1 MHIAFF
7 TNFYLPVVN
16 GVVRSVATFRQE
28 LSRLGHNVFI
38 FAQQDNDY
46 EDDEPFIY
54 RYPAL
59 SLPLGATVPAAI
71 PVSAFID
78 RLLPSLKLD
87 VIHSHHPVL
96 LGQTAVN
103 KAVELDLPLVFT
115 FHTQYQEY
123 THYFPLPQEIVQD
136 FLKNLVH
143 NWLVDYMRKC
153 QHIVIPS
160 ESMRKILEQDYGLR
174 ARYTVVP
181 TGINVDRYSKAEV
194 EGLRKQMGWQDD
206 QVVISIGRLAAEKNW
221 PTFLRA
227 AAQAYHNHPALRVV
241 LIGDGPERAALD
253 DLVDELGIA
262 ERVTFTGQMPFE
274 EIPAYLKVADLFA
287 FASTS
292 ETQGLVTMEALA
304 AGLPV
309 VAVDASGTRDVLEDG
324 GQGFLVEDDPLAM
337 AAAIEKVLGSRERQE
352 HFRSAALERAKSF
365 DIQHLAEK
373 MFEVY
378 QQAIEDKRANRF
390 VEVEELSDKDNEI

>member
-7 TNFYLPVVN
+7 SNYYLPVVN
-16 GVVRSVATFRQE
+16 GVVRSVDTFRQE

-46 EDDEPFIY
+46 EDDNPFIY

-59 SLPLGATVPAAI
+59 SLPLSTSVPAAI

-87 VIHSHHPVL
+87 VIHAHHPIL
-96 LGQTAVN
+96 LGQTAAK
-103 KAVELDLPLVFT
+103 KASELELPLVFT

-123 THYFPLPQEIVQD
+123 TYYFPLPQEIVQD
-136 FLKNLVH
+136 FLKDLVH
-143 NWLVDYMRKC
+143 NWMVDYMRKC
-153 QHIVIPS
+153 QHVVIPS
-160 ESMRKILEQDYGLR
+160 ESMRKNLEQDYGLR

-181 TGINVDRYSKAEV
+181 TGIKVDRYATADG
-194 EGLRKQMGWQDD
+194 EGLRKRMKWEEE

-221 PTFLRA
+221 ETFLRA
-227 AAQAYHNHPALRVV
+227 AAEVYRDHPALRVV
-241 LIGDGPERAALD
+241 LIGDGSQREELE
-253 DLVDELGIA
+253 DLVNELGMT
-262 ERVTFTGQMPFE
+262 ERVTFTGELPFDD
-274 EIPAYLKVADLFA
+274 IPAYLKAADLFA
-287 FASTS
+287 FASTT

-309 VAVDASGTRDVLEDG
+309 AAVDASGTRDVLEDG
-324 GQGFLVEDDPLAM
+324 KQGFLVEDDPQAL
-337 AAAIEKVLGSRERQE
+337 AAAIKKVLESQDGREQF
-352 HFRSAALERAKSF
+352 HSAALERAKSF

-373 MFEVY
+373 LLDVY
-378 QQAIEDKRANRF
+378 QQAIEDKQAGRF
-390 VEVEELSDKDNEI
+390 VEIEEPSGKGSAA

>member
-7 TNFYLPVVN
+7 SNYYLPVVN
-16 GVVRSVATFRQE
+16 GVVRSVDTFRQE

-46 EDDEPFIY
+46 EDDNPFIY

-59 SLPLGATVPAAI
+59 SLPLSTSVPAAI

-87 VIHSHHPVL
+87 VIHSHHPIL
-96 LGQTAVN
+96 LGQTAAK
-103 KAVELDLPLVFT
+103 KASELELPLVFT

-123 THYFPLPQEIVQD
+123 IHYFPLPQEIVQD
-136 FLKNLVH
+136 FLKDLVQ
-143 NWLVDYMRKC
+143 NWLVDYMRQC
-153 QHIVIPS
+153 QHVVIPS
-160 ESMRKILEQDYGLR
+160 ESMRNVLEQDYGLR

-181 TGINVDRYSKAEV
+181 TGIQVDRYATADG
-194 EGLRKQMGWQDD
+194 EGLRKRMKWQEE

-221 PTFLRA
+221 ETFLRA
-227 AAQAYHNHPALRVV
+227 AAEVYRDHPTLRVV
-241 LIGDGPERAALD
+241 LIGDGPQREALE
-253 DLVDELGIA
+253 DLVNELGMTD
-262 ERVTFTGQMPFE
+262 RVTFTGEVPFDD
-274 EIPAYLKVADLFA
+274 IPAYLKAADLFA
-287 FASTS
+287 FASTT

-309 VAVDASGTRDVLEDG
+309 AAVDASGTRDVLEDG
-324 GQGFLVEDDPLAM
+324 KQGFLVEDDPQAL
-337 AAAIEKVLGSRERQE
+337 AAAIKEVLESQKSRDQFHR
-352 HFRSAALERAKSF
+352 AALERAKSF

-373 MFEVY
+373 LLDVY
-378 QQAIEDKRANRF
+378 QQAIEDKQAGRF
-390 VEVEELSDKDNEI
+390 VEIEEHSGKRR

>member
-7 TNFYLPVVN
+7 SNYYLPVVN
-16 GVVRSVATFRQE
+16 GVVRSVDTFRQE

-38 FAQQDNDY
+38 FAQQDNDF

-59 SLPLGATVPAAI
+59 SLPLSTSVPAAI

-87 VIHSHHPVL
+87 VIHSHHPIL
-96 LGQTAVN
+96 LGQTAAK
-103 KAVELDLPLVFT
+103 KASELELPLVFT

-123 THYFPLPQEIVQD
+123 IHYFPLPQEIVQD
-136 FLKNLVH
+136 FLKDLVQ
-143 NWLVDYMRKC
+143 NWLVDYMRQC
-153 QHIVIPS
+153 QHVVIPS
-160 ESMRKILEQDYGLR
+160 ESMRNVLEQDYGLR

-181 TGINVDRYSKAEV
+181 TGIQVDRYATADG
-194 EGLRKQMGWQDD
+194 EGLRKRMKWQEE

-221 PTFLRA
+221 GTFLRA
-227 AAQAYHNHPALRVV
+227 AAEVYREHPALRVV
-241 LIGDGPERAALD
+241 LIGDGSQREELE
-253 DLVDELGIA
+253 DLVNELGMT
-262 ERVTFTGQMPFE
+262 ERVTFTGELPFDD
-274 EIPAYLKVADLFA
+274 IPAYLKAADLFA
-287 FASTS
+287 FASTT

-324 GQGFLVEDDPLAM
+324 KQGFLVEDDPQAM
-337 AAAIEKVLGSRERQE
+337 AGAIKKVLESQE
-352 HFRSAALERAKSF
+352 GRDQLHRAALERAKSF
-365 DIQHLAEK
+365 DIQHLSEK
-373 MFEVY
+373 LLDVY
-378 QQAIEDKRANRF
+378 QQAIEDKQAGGF
-390 VEVEELSDKDNEI
+390 VEIEEHSGKRR

>member
-1 MHIAFF
+1 LHIAFF

-16 GVVRSVATFRQE
+16 GVVRSVDSFRQE

-46 EDDEPFIY
+46 QDDEPFIY

-59 SLPLGATVPAAI
+59 SLPLSTAVPAAI

-96 LGQTAVN
+96 LGQTAAN
-103 KAVELDLPLVFT
+103 KAGELDLPLVFT

-136 FLKNLVH
+136 FLKNFVQ
-143 NWLVDYMRKC
+143 NWLVDYMRQC

-160 ESMRKILEQDYGLR
+160 ESMRDMLEQDYGLR
-174 ARYTVVP
+174 ARYTVIP
-181 TGINVDRYSKAEV
+181 TGIDMGRYSSADRE
-194 EGLRKQMGWQDD
+194 ELRKRMGWQDQ
-206 QVVISIGRLAAEKNW
+206 QVVISIGRLAPEKNW

-227 AAQAYHNHPALRVV
+227 AAQVYRNNPALRVV
-241 LIGDGPERAALD
+241 LIGDGAERKALE
-253 DLVDELGIA
+253 DLVDKLEIA
-262 ERVTFTGQMPFE
+262 ERVTFTGQLPFDDV
-274 EIPAYLKVADLFA
+274 PAYLQAADLFA
-287 FASTS
+287 FASTT

-309 VAVDASGTRDVLEDG
+309 VAVDANGTRDVLEDG
-324 GQGFLVEDDPLAM
+324 SQGFLVEDDPQAM
-337 AAAIEKVLGSRERQE
+337 AAAIEKVLGARERWE
-352 HFRSAALERAKSF
+352 HFHSAALERAKSF
-365 DIQHLAEK
+365 DIQYLSEK
-373 MFEVY
+373 LLDVY
-378 QQAIEDKRANRF
+378 QQAIEDKRRDRF
-390 VEVEELSDKDNEI
+390 VEIDEYSGKESEP

>member
-7 TNFYLPVVN
+7 SNYYLPVVN
-16 GVVRSVATFRQE
+16 GVVRSVDTFRQE

-38 FAQQDNDY
+38 FAQQDNDF

-59 SLPLGATVPAAI
+59 SLPLSTSVPAAI

-87 VIHSHHPVL
+87 VIHSHHPIL
-96 LGQTAVN
+96 LGQTAAK
-103 KAVELDLPLVFT
+103 KASELELPLVFT

-123 THYFPLPQEIVQD
+123 IHYFPLPQEIVQD
-136 FLKNLVH
+136 FLKDLVQ
-143 NWLVDYMRKC
+143 NWLVDYMRQC
-153 QHIVIPS
+153 QHVVIPS
-160 ESMRKILEQDYGLR
+160 ESMRNVLEQDYGLR

-181 TGINVDRYSKAEV
+181 TGIQVDRYATADG
-194 EGLRKQMGWQDD
+194 EGLRKRMKWEEE

-221 PTFLRA
+221 ETFLRA
-227 AAQAYHNHPALRVV
+227 AAEVYREHPALRVV
-241 LIGDGPERAALD
+241 LIGDGPQREALE
-253 DLVDELGIA
+253 DLVNELGMTD
-262 ERVTFTGQMPFE
+262 RVTFTGELPFDD
-274 EIPAYLKVADLFA
+274 IPAYLKAADLFA
-287 FASTS
+287 FASTT

-309 VAVDASGTRDVLEDG
+309 AAVDASGTRDVLEDG
-324 GQGFLVEDDPLAM
+324 KQGFLVEDDPQAL
-337 AAAIEKVLGSRERQE
+337 AAAIKRVLESQDGREQFHR
-352 HFRSAALERAKSF
+352 AALERAKSF

-373 MFEVY
+373 LLDVY
-378 QQAIEDKRANRF
+378 QQAIEDKQAGRF
-390 VEVEELSDKDNEI
+390 VEIEEHSGKRR